1 MDIRQ
6 FALLQGKFSKMISP
20 SPADNPTRRRW
31 PQGLLSLALALL
43 LLSCQAAPTPPVIA
57 PDPFASN
64 PRVTPIIAAG
74 APAQG
79 SAANEQPPS
88 TWQIYASTEL
98 SITLTYPAH
107 WRPAASDD
115 IALFRGE
122 DGFFGLSA
130 AHMVAETAEAVCAE
144 WVKRDPNPRT
154 GSQPPVEP
162 LQVAGQPACLILP
175 TDDQSQPDGWTLL
188 FVQYPRAYEHNRTL
202 ILVADMAHIRQ
213 IGASLRFAL
222 PPQTLD
228 SLRGALTYVELDIF
242 SGRPNPVW
250 LLPDAQ
256 QHELTTRLSGL
267 APGLVAPYPDR
278 LGYRAVLIH
287 FNQPPYGMPETIE
300 VFGGSACYELGGVRT
315 CRADANRAVEHWL
328 LQTADRAQIDAGVLD
343 DILAEINTIAA
354 VQAGDQPET
363 WSYESPD
370 KRWRMVLMMYG
381 CVPTETGNTNAYE
394 MFSLVR
400 SADGASAVVD
410 RQLIYCEGLGAH
422 GLGGLFWSLNNRY
435 YYYTTARE
443 GTPDG
448 CGFWQPPT
456 WRLDVATMRTQELG
470 YSWRST
476 DGSKLVTWRDQE
488 LMLWDTDGAERGRW
502 QAPAPVPL
510 TALRW
515 APDSGAAAYLLTPSP
530 CDQNTAGKSYLVR
543 VNFADFSQSV
553 LIESAAPI
561 FDTLDWLATDVIRL
575 TDREGKTW
583 IFDRKGL
590 RQD

>member
-6 FALLQGKFSKMISP
+6 FALLQGKFSNKISP
-20 SPADNPTRRRW
+20 SPAGNPARRRW
-31 PQGLLSLALALL
+31 PQRLLSLALALL
-43 LLSCQAAPTPPVIA
+43 LLSCQAAPTPPTVA

-64 PRVTPIIAAG
+64 PRVTPISAAG

-154 GSQPPVEP
+154 GSQPRVEP

-175 TDDQSQPDGWTLL
+175 SEDQQQPDGEALL
-188 FVQYPRAYEHNRTL
+188 FVQYPRAYEHSRTL

-300 VFGGSACYELGGVRT
+300 VFGGSACFELGGART
-315 CRADANRAVEHWL
+315 CRADANRGIERWL
-328 LQTADRAQIDAGVLD
+328 LQTAERSQIDAGLLD
-343 DILAEINTIAA
+343 DVLGEINTIAV
-354 VQAGDQPET
+354 VQAGDQPEI

-394 MFSLVR
+394 TFSLVR

-410 RQLIYCEGLGAH
+410 RQLIYCGGLGAY

-448 CGFWQPPT
+448 CGFWQPPI
-456 WRLDVATMRTQELG
+456 WRLDVATMRIQELG
-470 YSWRST
+470 FGFRSP
-476 DGSKLVTWRDQE
+476 DGTKLAAWRDQE
-488 LMLWDTDGAERGRW
+488 LILWDTDGAEWGRW

-510 TALRW
+510 AALRW
-515 APDSGAAAYLLTPSP
+515 APDSGAVAYLLTPSP

-543 VNFADFSQSV
+543 VNLADFSQSV
-553 LIESAAPI
+553 LIESATPI
-561 FDTLDWLATDVIRL
+561 FDALEWLATDVIRL

-583 IFDRKGL
+583 IFDRKSL